1 MELIHSQFHLHLNRP
16 VHLARR
22 DAYYERAGELLNL
35 PLHGLDMRSRLR
47 KMEQVLALL
56 KTAMAHARFACR
68 SPQAT
73 ATEKDFLRFLQLM
86 AHQVESLLAMMR
98 QQAHFAEDECFLGQ
112 FLKTQPEQLQL
123 LPGHYQ
129 RRAEDILEGVC
140 HLLQLAHAPYHALHQ
155 GNFKTL
161 TGEEQTRYRQAYASF
176 REDLARYEHD
186 AITPGRISDG
196 ALQSS

>member
-1 MELIHSQFHLHLNRP
+1 MEPIHRQFHLHLNRP

-35 PLHGLDMRSRLR
+35 PLQGLDMRGRLR

-56 KTAMAHARFACR
+56 NTAMTHARFACR

-73 ATEKDFLRFLQLM
+73 VTEKDFLRYLQLIS
-86 AHQVESLLAMMR
+86 HQVEALLAMMR
-98 QQAHFAEDECFLGQ
+98 QQAHFFEDECFLGQ

-129 RRAEDILEGVC
+129 RRAEDILEGIC
-140 HLLQLAHAPYHALHQ
+140 HLLQLAHAPYYALHQ
-155 GNFKTL
+155 SNFQAL
-161 TGEEQTRYRQAYASF
+161 TGEEQIRYRQAYASF

-186 AITPGRISDG
+186 AVTLDRISG
-196 ALQSS
+196 